1 MRPEVVILKSRLVAS
16 GDVTAD
22 EGSWRIRVI
31 HCIRTPRRLW
41 GWPSQVRHE
50 QP

>member
-22 EGSWRIRVI
+22 EGILKDPRDLLRPN
-31 HCIRTPRRLW
+31 TPSSVRLALS
-41 GWPSQVRHE
+41 GPA
-50 QP
+50 